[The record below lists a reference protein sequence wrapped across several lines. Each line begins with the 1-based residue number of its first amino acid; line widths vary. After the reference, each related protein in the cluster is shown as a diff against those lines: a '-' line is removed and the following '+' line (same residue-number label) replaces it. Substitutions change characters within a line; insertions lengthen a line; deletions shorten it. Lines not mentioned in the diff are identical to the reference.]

1 MWEYHFCYS
10 FCLDT
15 YKIERKDILTCF
27 LQISYVLRV
36 ELCPHPPK
44 RYGSPSP
51 QYLWVSPYLEIE
63 SLQMSKS
70 RRGFPGASEGR
81 ESACNSGDMGSI
93 PGLRRSPGEGNGY
106 SLQYS
111 CLYNPVDRGA
121 WRATVHGIAK
131 SQTRL
136 SN

>member
-44 RYGSPSP
+44 RYGSPKSATR
-51 QYLWVSPYLEIE
+51 QEKERKVIQFIKEEIK
-63 SLQMSKS
+63 L
-70 RRGFPGASEGR
+70 FHLLT
-81 ESACNSGDMGSI
+81 SGTKKRI
-93 PGLRRSPGEGNGY
+93 
-106 SLQYS
+106 QQIVQI
-111 CLYNPVDRGA
+111 LYP
-121 WRATVHGIAK
+121 ICK
-131 SQTRL
+131 QL
-136 SN
+136 